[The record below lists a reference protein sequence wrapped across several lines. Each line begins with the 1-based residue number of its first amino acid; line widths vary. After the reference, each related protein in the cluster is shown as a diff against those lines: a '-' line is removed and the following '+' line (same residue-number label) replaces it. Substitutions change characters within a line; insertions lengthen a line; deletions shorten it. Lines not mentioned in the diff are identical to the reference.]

1 MMCEQKLY
9 FQTAGEPDLHNG
21 QLIGMLVN
29 GEELVDSAR
38 DARLKLTTLP
48 FLHFKFSMSMAH
60 LFA

>member
-1 MMCEQKLY
+1 MCKRKLY

-21 QLIGMLVN
+21 QLIGMLVD

-38 DARLKLTTLP
+38 DVRLKLTTLP
-48 FLHFKFSMSMAH
+48 FLHFEFLMLMAH